1 MSSSVVCVEGK
12 KIRDVLRGERC
23 VCWIDL
29 AALSSS
35 SGLSVMVDDD
45 GFDGRFTHLFLTSS
59 LHSLHQANQILKIQ
73 NFAPEKNHLQ
83 D

>member
-1 MSSSVVCVEGK
+1 
-12 KIRDVLRGERC
+12 
-23 VCWIDL
+23 
-29 AALSSS
+29 
-35 SGLSVMVDDD
+35 MVDDD